1 MGGSCRSLTRLLLVA
16 LVGAAACGPADRA
29 VAKRAEPRSA
39 APVAGPDLA
48 VQRLDVARSEPIAAA
63 TSGRNPFK
71 FGGARQA
78 GGASAR
84 PADQPPLPPPDG
96 LPMLPLPLATPPLR
110 LLGFV
115 TMADGARVAV
125 VTVGGDL
132 VMARVGEVL
141 ARRFRVV
148 EIGAETVALTDAV
161 GERPVRLSLP

>member
-1 MGGSCRSLTRLLLVA
+1 
-16 LVGAAACGPADRA
+16 
-29 VAKRAEPRSA
+29 
-39 APVAGPDLA
+39 
-48 VQRLDVARSEPIAAA
+48 
-63 TSGRNPFK
+63 
-71 FGGARQA
+71 
-78 GGASAR
+78 
-84 PADQPPLPPPDG
+84 
-96 LPMLPLPLATPPLR
+96 MLPLPLATPPLR